1 MDNLNNNFEKDI
13 ENFKDK
19 FLKIKSEIQ
28 KCIVGL
34 DDIVTITLASIF
46 ANGHVLLEGVPG
58 LGKTLLVKTISK
70 VLNLEFKR
78 IQFTPDLMPTDL
90 TGTLILSQDDE
101 GKKDFT
107 FKRGPIFSNIVL
119 ADEINRAT
127 PKTQSALLEA
137 MEERQVSSFDTTY
150 KLREPFFVLATQ
162 NPIELEGTY
171 PLPEAQLDRF
181 LTKLILNS
189 PSADELKEIV
199 LRTTGSEES
208 HINVLFDNPSKEIN
222 DMKLLVK
229 EVIISDSLL
238 DIVVRMIEAL
248 NPTNKFATSKVKNY
262 VSFAPGPRG
271 IQSLIMLSKVLALLD
286 NRINISLD
294 DIKSAF
300 LPTLRHR
307 LILNF
312 EADTD
317 NVTSDDILLEIMKI
331 K

>member
-1 MDNLNNNFEKDI
+1 MENSSNNLEQNIEEFRDNF
-13 ENFKDK
+13 F
-19 FLKIKSEIQ
+19 KIKSEIQ

-70 VLNLEFKR
+70 VLNLDFKR

-90 TGTLILSQDDE
+90 TGTLILSQNDE

-189 PSADELKEIV
+189 PNANELKEIV
-199 LRTTGSEES
+199 LRTTGTEES
-208 HINVLFDNPSKEIN
+208 HINVLFDDPITEIN
-222 DMKLLVK
+222 KMKLLVK
-229 EVIISDSLL
+229 EVIISESLL
-238 DIVVRMIEAL
+238 DIVVRMVEAL
-248 NPTNKFATSKVKNY
+248 NPANQFATSKVKNY

-271 IQSLIMLSKVLALLD
+271 IQSLIMLSKVFAILD
-286 NRINISLD
+286 NRINVSLE

-317 NVTSDDILLEIMKI
+317 NITSDDILQEIMKI